1 MSEVTAKNAIV
12 AALTELMGEAKSWFG
27 SSVDKLSVRK
37 KKATM
42 YGYDVYIN
50 DRTALD
56 ISLFSDGVRLVIHND
71 IHWDKPS
78 VERITKEQGD
88 LIWTTLMKHL
98 GGDEVKVNEITHSS
112 QYSRALYRG
121 DYTAE

>member
-12 AALTELMGEAKSWFG
+12 AALDELMGESKVWFG
-27 SSVDKLSVRK
+27 SSVEKLSVRK

-50 DRTALD
+50 NRTAFD
-56 ISLFSDGVRLVIHND
+56 ISLFSDGIQLVIHND

-78 VERITKEQGD
+78 VERINEEQGN
-88 LIWTTLMKHL
+88 LIWKTLLKHL
-98 GGDEVKVNEITHSS
+98 GAEDVDANEITFGS

-121 DYTAE
+121 DYKAE